1 MPSFEIEDTALREG
15 HRVVAGVDEVGRG
28 PLAGPV
34 VAAAVILDPTR
45 IPDGVDD
52 SKVLTADQRAV
63 LFEAILEC
71 AEVGIA
77 SVAPADIDR
86 IDIRQAGLLAMRRA
100 VAALPRQP
108 CIALIDGNDP
118 PALDCAARTVVG
130 GDGLSLS
137 IAAASI
143 VAKVFR
149 DALMRRLEQVH
160 PGYGLAVHKGYATK
174 GHIEAL
180 MRLGPSP
187 VHRMSFA
194 PVRLAA
200 RG

>member
-1 MPSFEIEDTALREG
+1 MPTYLIEDTALRDG

-34 VAAAVILDPTR
+34 VAAAVILDPCR
-45 IPDGVDD
+45 IPKGIDD
-52 SKVLTADQRAV
+52 SKALFPERRAE
-63 LFEAILEC
+63 LFEAILEL

-77 SVAPADIDR
+77 SVTAADIDR
-86 IDIRQAGLLAMRRA
+86 MDIRQASLLAMCRA

-118 PALDCAARTVVG
+118 PALACATRALVG

-149 DALMRRLEQVH
+149 DGLMRRLEHIH
-160 PGYGLAVHKGYATK
+160 PGYGLASHKGYATK
-174 GHIEAL
+174 GHVEAL

-187 VHRMSFA
+187 AHRMSFK
-194 PVRLAA
+194 PVRFAL

>member
-1 MPSFEIEDTALREG
+1 MPTYVIEDAALRDG
-15 HRVVAGVDEVGRG
+15 HRVVAGVDETGRG

-34 VAAAVILDPTR
+34 VAAAVILDPRR
-45 IPDGVDD
+45 IPDGIDD
-52 SKVLTADQRAV
+52 SKVLQPERRAA
-63 LFEAILEC
+63 LFEAILER

-77 SVAPADIDR
+77 SVAAADIDR
-86 IDIRQAGLLAMRRA
+86 MDIRQASLLAMRRA

-108 CIALIDGNDP
+108 CIALVDGNDP
-118 PALDCAARTVVG
+118 PSLVCTIRTVIG
-130 GDGLSLS
+130 GDAQSLS

-149 DALMRRLEQVH
+149 DALMRRLEHVH
-160 PGYGLAVHKGYATK
+160 PGYGLAAHKGYCTK
-174 GHIEAL
+174 AHLEAL

-194 PVRLAA
+194 PVRLAW

>member
-1 MPSFEIEDTALREG
+1 MPTYVIEDTALRDG

-34 VAAAVILDPTR
+34 VAAAVILDPCR
-45 IPDGVDD
+45 IPKGIDD
-52 SKVLTADQRAV
+52 SKALFPERRAE
-63 LFEAILEC
+63 LFQAILEH

-77 SVAPADIDR
+77 SVTAADIDR
-86 IDIRQAGLLAMRRA
+86 MDISQASLLAMCRA

-118 PALDCAARTVVG
+118 PALACATRAVVG
-130 GDGLSLS
+130 GDGSSLS
-137 IAAASI
+137 VAASSI
-143 VAKVFR
+143 VATVFR
-149 DALMRRLEQVH
+149 YGLMRRLEHIH
-160 PGYGLAVHKGYATK
+160 PGYGLASHKGYATK
-174 GHIEAL
+174 CHVEAL

-187 VHRMSFA
+187 AHRMSFK
-194 PVRLAA
+194 PVRFAL

>member
-1 MPSFEIEDTALREG
+1 MPTYVIEDTALRDG
-15 HRVVAGVDEVGRG
+15 HRVVAGVDEAGRG

-34 VAAAVILDPTR
+34 VAAAVILDPRR
-45 IPDGVDD
+45 IPDGIDD
-52 SKVLTADQRAV
+52 SKVLQPERRAA
-63 LFEAILEC
+63 LFEAILER

-77 SVAPADIDR
+77 SVAAADIDR
-86 IDIRQAGLLAMRRA
+86 MDIRQASLLAMRRA

-108 CIALIDGNDP
+108 CIALVDGNDP
-118 PALDCAARTVVG
+118 PSLVCTIRTVIG
-130 GDGLSLS
+130 GDAQSLS

-149 DALMRRLEQVH
+149 DALMRRLEHVH
-160 PGYGLAVHKGYATK
+160 PGYGLAAHKGYCTK
-174 GHIEAL
+174 AHLEAL

-194 PVRLAA
+194 PVRLAW